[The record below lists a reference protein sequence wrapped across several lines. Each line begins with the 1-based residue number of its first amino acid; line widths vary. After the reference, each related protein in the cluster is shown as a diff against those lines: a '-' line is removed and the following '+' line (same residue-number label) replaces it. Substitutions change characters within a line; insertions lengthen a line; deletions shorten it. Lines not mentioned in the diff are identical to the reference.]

1 MSASTATGRSVIE
14 RNDLDRLLEALRDR
28 GYTVVGPVRR
38 GDAIVYDTIERSAD
52 LPAGWTD
59 EQEAG
64 HYRLKRRDDDALFG
78 YNVGPSSWKQF
89 LFPPAL
95 RLWQAKRRERGFE
108 IVSDGE
114 PAPRHAL
121 LGVRACEIAAL
132 QVQDKVFTGGPYV
145 DPVYRERRAQALVIA
160 VACAQ
165 AGGTCFC
172 ASMGTG
178 PAPRGGFDL
187 ALTEVLGGGRHV
199 FVAEVGSE
207 RGAELLGDVPHR
219 PAGPDDLA
227 AAARATEGAA
237 SMKRAMDTTGLHA
250 LLAKSHEHPRWT
262 QTGERCLTCGN
273 CTLSC
278 PTCFCHT
285 VEDVADLAGTSAE
298 RVRRWD
304 SCFTQEFSYIHG
316 GSVRPSARSRYRQWL
331 THKLSAW
338 HDQFGSSGCVGC
350 GRCITWCP
358 ARIDIT
364 EEVHAIREGRRK

>member
-1 MSASTATGRSVIE
+1 MSDQDATGRSVIE
-14 RNDLDRLLEALRDR
+14 RGDLDRLLEALRDR

-38 GDAIVYDTIERSAD
+38 GDAIVYDTITSSGD

-64 HYRLKRRDDDALFG
+64 HYRLRRRDDGALFG
-78 YNVGPSSWKQF
+78 YNVGPSSWKQY

-95 RLWQAKRRERGFE
+95 RLWRARRRERGFDIE
-108 IVSDGE
+108 AEDT
-114 PAPRHAL
+114 PAPPLAL

-132 QVQDKVFTGGPYV
+132 RIQDRVFTGGPYV
-145 DPVYRERRAQALVIA
+145 DPVYRDRRAQALVIA
-160 VACAQ
+160 VACVQ

-178 PAPRGGFDL
+178 PAPRDGFDL
-187 ALTEVLGGGRHV
+187 ALTEVLEDGRHA
-199 FVAEVGSE
+199 FVAEAGSE
-207 RGAELLGDVPHR
+207 RGAELLAAVPHR
-219 PAGPDDLA
+219 PARPGDLA
-227 AAARATEGAA
+227 AAARAVAA
-237 SMKRAMDTTGLHA
+237 AATMTRALDPDGLPA
-250 LLAKSHEHPRWT
+250 LLAKSHEHPRWSR
-262 QTGERCLTCGN
+262 TGERCLTCGN

-285 VEDVADLAGTSAE
+285 VEDVADLAGTTAE

-304 SCFTQEFSYIHG
+304 SCFSQEFSYIHG

-338 HDQFGSSGCVGC
+338 HDQFGTSGCVGC

-364 EEVHAIREGRRK
+364 EEVHALRERRRT